1 MSRSKAKAQCNHVIE
16 IHNDSG
22 SNFCYLV
29 HADNKDVGITTYIC
43 TYCPECGEQLREVTH
58 DPE

>member
-1 MSRSKAKAQCNHVIE
+1 MSETKCNHVIE

-29 HADNKDVGITTYIC
+29 YADNKDVGITTYLC
-43 TYCPECGEQLREVTH
+43 NYCPECGEQLREVTH
-58 DPE
+58 DQE